1 MNQPDFS
8 YLSEYQGLSLTMIVT
23 SLFIGVIIASIAMLY
38 HQLFLGGI
46 VSRIIEKKAFSE
58 ESALSVEELGYNPK
72 NPFIKLALR
81 KNSTFTKTVHQT
93 DTHIPKYYIPEDIR
107 MREEIKYRKEGNSV
121 FGILLTILVFLVVA
135 YISLTVIPYFTDAI
149 KHIFSQKP

>member
-8 YLSEYQGLSLTMIVT
+8 YLSEYKGLSLTMIVT
-23 SLFIGVIIASIAMLY
+23 SLFIGVIIASFAMLY

-46 VSRIIEKKAFSE
+46 VRRIIEKKAFSE
-58 ESALSVEELGYNPK
+58 DSALSIEELGYSPK
-72 NPFIKLALR
+72 NPFVKLALR

-93 DTHIPKYYIPEDIR
+93 DTPAPKYYIPEEIR
-107 MREEIKYRKEGNSV
+107 MREEIKYRKEGNSI
-121 FGILLTILVFLVVA
+121 FGILLTILVFLIVA

-149 KHIFSQKP
+149 KQIFSQKP